1 MTILYILITLLIVI
15 ILLLSFALY
24 YFAKKSTYISDKE
37 KEFIIFVI
45 DIFEQYG
52 DDLGIQSKEQ
62 HKNLVEELVKFKIN
76 IMGWGTDFK
85 ADLYLSRIIFTSIGE
100 IEDKLKEYDESINNI
115 EAEIKMYA
123 SSTPKDIIPDDYK
136 DEPINWLTLRLNEL
150 YENYRESLI
159 NGFKLSLYLE
169 YVEEN
174 KIDLLKENKKD
185 EIPF

>member
-1 MTILYILITLLIVI
+1 
-15 ILLLSFALY
+15 
-24 YFAKKSTYISDKE
+24 
-37 KEFIIFVI
+37 
-45 DIFEQYG
+45 
-52 DDLGIQSKEQ
+52 
-62 HKNLVEELVKFKIN
+62 
-76 IMGWGTDFK
+76 MGWGTDFK